1 MLPVLFHVGPVQVG
15 SHNFFVTLGVLAA
28 TAVYFWEAR
37 RRGVLSED
45 VAVIALGTLLFG
57 GIAARLSTAWQY
69 VETTG
74 GSPIDAWANGGKSIL
89 GGLAGAYA
97 GALITK
103 RWLGYRAHT
112 GDLFAPAVALGMA
125 IGRWGCLLT
134 EEPGTP
140 TSLPWGIHVSP
151 AAAAAI
157 PRCEGCVARLPM
169 HPSFLYEIAFQAA
182 MFALL
187 LRLRSRVRS
196 NGSDLLKIYLL
207 AYAVFRF
214 LVEFVRGNDIWYA
227 GLTRSQVF
235 LIPATLLLAGYFVQ
249 RRRAARVDAEL
260 ERAVVPG
267 PPDRERQ
274 GRR

>member
-1 MLPVLFHVGPVQVG
+1 MHPVLFHIGSLGVG

-28 TAVYFWEAR
+28 TAVYFAEAR

-69 VETTG
+69 VEVTG
-74 GSPIDAWANGGKSIL
+74 DSPVNAWANGGKSIL

-103 RWLGYRAHT
+103 RWLGYREHT

-125 IGRWGCLLT
+125 IGRIGCFLS

-140 TSLPWGIHVSP
+140 TRLPWGVHVSP
-151 AAAAAI
+151 EAAAQI
-157 PRCEGCVARLPM
+157 PRCAGCAAGVAM
-169 HPSFLYEIAFQAA
+169 HPSFLYEIAFQCV
-182 MFALL
+182 MFVVLM
-187 LRLRSRVRS
+187 RLRRSYRS

-214 LVEFVRGNDIWYA
+214 FVEFVRGNDVWVG

-235 LIPATLLLAGYFVQ
+235 LIPATVLLVGYF
-249 RRRAARVDAEL
+249 RRRARPQPSEG
-260 ERAVVPG
+260 AVMPG
-267 PPDRERQ
+267 APDRERQ
-274 GRR
+274 ARR